1 MWDNIIIIYIVN
13 FCLTICSG
21 LILDKGTLTL
31 FIISLFFL
39 LPIIILYI
47 YLTPFRT
54 SFDKPEKIYIFGTE
68 QNKEI
73 EEMVKALI
81 ERKIY
86 GVIGLLLI
94 FLVIGTTL
102 VKIYILKK
110 GKEKTGLD
118 AKFIINQISPND

>member
-1 MWDNIIIIYIVN
+1 
-13 FCLTICSG
+13 
-21 LILDKGTLTL
+21 
-31 FIISLFFL
+31 
-39 LPIIILYI
+39 
-47 YLTPFRT
+47 
-54 SFDKPEKIYIFGTE
+54 
-68 QNKEI
+68 
-73 EEMVKALI
+73 MVKTVI